1 MATQQSLFGVR
12 PFSLEAWF
20 LCGAEE
26 RGTHG
31 RASFSTWPLFRPFP
45 LCADLSLPSLGVCPV
60 VDSHGIPNQVSG
72 LISSPFSPVP
82 QNALPSDLLENVLCG
97 VAFGLGVLGITVGVV
112 LIIYS
117 RTPCSG
123 GTLGN
128 LEGAGEPDTVAH
140 M

>member
-12 PFSLEAWF
+12 LFSLEAWF

-26 RGTHG
+26 RWTHG
-31 RASFSTWPLFRPFP
+31 RASFSTWPVFRPFR
-45 LCADLSLPSLGVCPV
+45 LCTELSLPSLGVCPV
-60 VDSHGIPNQVSG
+60 IDSHVIPNQVSG

-97 VAFGLGVLGITVGVV
+97 MAFGLGVLGIIVGLV
-112 LIIYS
+112 LIIYC
-117 RTPCSG
+117 RKPCLG
-123 GTLGN
+123 GTLGR